1 MIQMLHSK
9 TVHHFLHVKQINDVF
24 VDEANHTYVA
34 MPMYYLIE
42 YSGNYSDTSG
52 SLWQFKRDEV
62 PANNVNLSIDN
73 PKSFKYKPDL
83 VGKTAYAANNNSFV
97 KNTKI
102 VFPLKFFH

>member
-34 MPMYYLIE
+34 MLMYYLIE

-73 PKSFKYKPDL
+73 PKSFKHKPDL

-97 KNTKI
+97 KNKTI